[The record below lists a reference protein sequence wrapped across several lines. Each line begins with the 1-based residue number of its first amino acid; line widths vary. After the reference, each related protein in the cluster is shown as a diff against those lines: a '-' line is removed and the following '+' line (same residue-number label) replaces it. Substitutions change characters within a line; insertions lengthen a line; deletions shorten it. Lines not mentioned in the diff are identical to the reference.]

1 MIAQRT
7 RPDTDCLAV
16 DLDETAALD
25 ITDPDRMWNIF
36 VERDSRYDGKIFLAV
51 KTTKIYCRPRC
62 PARSPKRENVR
73 FYLTRES
80 AEAAGYRACKRC
92 KPDQVLIDPRLATVE
107 AACRHVAG
115 HLDDDLTVDRVAA
128 AVGHTAASLQRLFR
142 EVTGVSLSSYIRGQR
157 MDRLRRGLKGKTD
170 VTYAIY
176 DAGFSSS
183 SRVYERADG
192 ELGMTPATYRAGAA
206 GQTVSVVVSDS
217 PLGPLLVART
227 DKGICSI
234 RLGDDAEALKAELAV
249 EFPHAELVDEP
260 GGDAIV
266 QDVVDTVVRGTAIPD
281 LHLDVRG
288 TVFQRRVWEELRRIP
303 RGETRTY
310 AEVAAAVGRPSAV
323 RAVAN
328 ACAANQAALV
338 IPCHRVVRSDGAL
351 GGYRWGVDRKQIIL
365 AAESA
370 R

>member
-1 MIAQRT
+1 MITQTT
-7 RPDTDCLAV
+7 R
-16 DLDETAALD
+16 ETPPIAITEPEADAPLD
-25 ITDPDRMWNIF
+25 ITDPDRMWAIF
-36 VERDSRYDGKIFLAV
+36 QERDGRYDGRVFLAV
-51 KTTKIYCRPRC
+51 RTTKIYCRPRC

-73 FYLTRES
+73 FYLTREG

-92 KPDQVLIDPRLATVE
+92 KPDQILVDPRLATVE

-115 HLDDDLTVDRVAA
+115 HLDDDQTVEQVAR

-142 EVTGVSLSSYIRGQR
+142 EVTGIALASYIRGQR
-157 MDRLRRGLKGKTD
+157 MDRLRQGLKGETD

-183 SRVYERADG
+183 SRVYERADR

-217 PLGPLLVART
+217 PLGRVLVART

-234 RLGDDAEALKAELAV
+234 RLGDDTEALKAELAA
-249 EFPHAELVDEP
+249 EFPNAEIVEDRD
-260 GGDAIV
+260 GGSIIR
-266 QDVVDTVVRGTAIPD
+266 DVVDTIVRGTSIPD
-281 LHLDVRG
+281 LDLDVRG

-310 AEVAAAVGRPSAV
+310 AQVAEAIGRPSAV

-328 ACAANQAALV
+328 ACATNQAALV
-338 IPCHRVVRSDGAL
+338 IPCHRVVRTDGGL
-351 GGYRWGVDRKQIIL
+351 GGYRWGV
-365 AAESA
+365 AAFETY
-370 R
+370 RNWPKDD